1 MISLSHAQLYFIA
14 MVKITVRCRLVCLD
28 TLLTREIFQGLKMNT
43 EILMQTTM
51 QTASVHP
58 YPAELLE

>member
-43 EILMQTTM
+43 HYKWDTD
-51 QTASVHP
+51 ANHH
-58 YPAELLE
+58 ANC